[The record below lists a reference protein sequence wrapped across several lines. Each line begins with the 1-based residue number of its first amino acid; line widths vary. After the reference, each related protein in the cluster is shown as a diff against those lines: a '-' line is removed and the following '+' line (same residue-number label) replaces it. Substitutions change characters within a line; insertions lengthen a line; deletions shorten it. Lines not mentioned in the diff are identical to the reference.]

1 MSREILAGRLCLALF
16 LILPAT
22 SFAGDDQRVVTARV
36 LDAITQE
43 PLADAAAST
52 AAPVSRGSAAVT
64 TDAAGR
70 FTLSVVGDSALVT
83 VRRVGYRPIT
93 LTLRADAEPAE
104 IRLQRAPIVLTS
116 IIVTAAANAV
126 APPGRGVGE
135 GSHLALSTTSR
146 ETIAARPAPALAEA
160 MEGTE
165 AVSTSRPGGWGSKAF
180 VRGLG
185 GERVV
190 VLLDGNRLNRAC
202 NVGMD
207 GGLATVN
214 PDNVERVEVLSGPG
228 STLYGSGNVGGVI
241 NIVTRGPREDV
252 PLTGE
257 LRMTASSAVPGGRA
271 GGTVWGRR
279 DRVAFTTSLDAA
291 SYGDQRSP
299 RGTIDA
305 SSFRDATLDAS
316 GTYGLGLSHRLDA
329 RVQRYAGRD
338 VGYPGAGDASIPEE
352 DRLLLALDYGWQASR
367 GIHDGASRGVH
378 DSASRGI
385 LDGVNAKLYL
395 QSLDHHMTM
404 AMVKPP
410 AMMGGMPMRMETDAR
425 SNTDT
430 WGGRAQARLAPARA
444 VGLDAGIEATQWNA
458 EGTRW
463 IERQTMGGTTTMVL
477 RTWPGVRVADVG
489 AFAQSMIKVAPRLDA
504 SVGGRL
510 DDVVRRADGFATT
523 TEWVPSGNAGL
534 RVAFAGEYYAR
545 VGAGVGYRIPD
556 PTELYGLLLRP
567 DGYLYMGEPGLNTE
581 TSRSVELSIGRAS
594 RRARVSA
601 TLFRN
606 RITDF
611 ISTVVTG
618 DSVSGLPVRQYRNV
632 ADARIDG
639 VTGSA
644 SFAASSRFECRATA
658 GYTRGENSATG
669 APLPSIPP
677 FEATVAARVT
687 PRPSWPW
694 IEPEWTGAARQR
706 RVDAMQGE
714 ASTPGFSIVNLR
726 AGRAIGR
733 MSVTIGAENLF
744 DASYRHHLDPSR
756 VSRPGRN
763 AFVKIARGL

>member
-1 MSREILAGRLCLALF
+1 MSREILTGRIGVALLWLSVALPVALTLAL
-16 LILPAT
+16 PAA
-22 SFAGDDQRVVTARV
+22 SFADHAQRVVTARV
-36 LDAITQE
+36 LDAISQE
-43 PLADAAAST
+43 PLADAAVST
-52 AAPVSRGSAAVT
+52 SAAAAA

-70 FTLSVVGDSALVT
+70 FTIAVEGDSALVT
-83 VRRVGYRPIT
+83 VRRVGYRAINF
-93 LTLRADAEPAE
+93 RAGAVPAE
-104 IRLQRAPIVLTS
+104 IRLQRAPIILTS
-116 IIVTAAANAV
+116 IDVTAAAM
-126 APPGRGVGE
+126 PGRDVGE
-135 GSHLALSTTSR
+135 ASHLALSTTSR
-146 ETIAARPAPALAEA
+146 ETIAARPAPSLAEA

-165 AVSTSRPGGWGSKAF
+165 AVSTSRPGGWGAKAF

-228 STLYGSGNVGGVI
+228 STLYGSGNVGGVV

-252 PLTGE
+252 PLAGE
-257 LRMTASSAVPGGRA
+257 LRMAASSAVPGGRA

-279 DRVAFTTSLDAA
+279 DRALFTASLDGA

-299 RGTIDA
+299 GRTIAA

-316 GTYGLGLSHRLDA
+316 GTYGLGLSHRFDA

-338 VGYPGAGDASIPEE
+338 IGYPGSGDAWIPEE
-352 DRLLLALDYGWQASR
+352 DRLLLALDYGWQASQ
-367 GIHDGASRGVH
+367 GAFDGASRG
-378 DSASRGI
+378 I
-385 LDGVNAKLYL
+385 LSGVSAKLFR

-410 AMMGGMPMRMETDAR
+410 TMMGGMPMRMETDAR

-489 AFAQSMIKVAPRLDA
+489 AFAQSMITVAPWLDA

-534 RVAFAGEYYAR
+534 RAAFAGEYYVR

-567 DGYLYMGEPGLNTE
+567 DGYLYTGEPDLKTE
-581 TSRSVELSIGRAS
+581 TSRNVELSLGRAS
-594 RRARVSA
+594 QRVRASA
-601 TLFRN
+601 TVFRN

-611 ISTVVTG
+611 ISTAVTG
-618 DSVSGLPVRQYRNV
+618 DTISGLPVRRYRNV
-632 ADARIDG
+632 ADARVDG
-639 VTGSA
+639 VTASA
-644 SFAASSRFECRATA
+644 SFAASSRFECRATV
-658 GYTRGENSATG
+658 GYARGENLGTG

-677 FEATVAARVT
+677 FEGTVAARVT
-687 PRPSWPW
+687 PRAGWPW
-694 IEPEWTGAARQR
+694 LEPEWVGAARQR
-706 RVDAMQGE
+706 RVDATQGE
-714 ASTPGFSIVNLR
+714 ASTPGFSVVNLR
-726 AGRAIGR
+726 AGRAIGST
-733 MSVTIGAENLF
+733 SVTIGAENLF

-756 VSRPGRN
+756 IPRPGRN
-763 AFVKIARGL
+763 AFVKIARAF